1 MYHFKK
7 CHLDSSLHI
16 HFIIAMEGVSFN
28 LAGIYGLPTMA
39 GNVVAAGITSVERK
53 NKVPAPVE
61 PAFQWRQ

>member
-1 MYHFKK
+1 
-7 CHLDSSLHI
+7 
-16 HFIIAMEGVSFN
+16 MEGISFN

-39 GNVVAAGITSVERK
+39 GNVVAAGITSVDRK